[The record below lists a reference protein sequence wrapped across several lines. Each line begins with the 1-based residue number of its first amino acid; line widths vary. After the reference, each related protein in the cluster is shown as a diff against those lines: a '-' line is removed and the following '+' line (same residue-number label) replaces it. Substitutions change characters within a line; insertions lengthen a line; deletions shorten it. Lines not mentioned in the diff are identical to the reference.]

1 MTMKT
6 RKELACPKCSHKQE
20 VMVWSTVNSMDK
32 EASQLVRDMKLNI
45 FHCEGCGSDAF
56 IDENVLYHDMEH
68 KYLVQY
74 VSLGAFG
81 NEDFYKRITK
91 RGTMIMDP
99 ISTGILELT
108 EGDYF
113 KNPHYV
119 FSTREMAAYI
129 VFRELCAEWGADD
142 PS

>member
-1 MTMKT
+1 MTMKS
-6 RKELACPKCSHKQE
+6 RRELACPKCSHEQQ

-45 FHCEGCGSDAF
+45 FHCEACGNDAF

-68 KYLVQY
+68 KYVVQY

-81 NEDFYKRITK
+81 NEAFYKHITK
-91 RGTMIMDP
+91 RGTLIIDP
-99 ISTGILELT
+99 ISTSILAKTDEDFFT
-108 EGDYF
+108 T
-113 KNPHYV
+113 PHFV

-129 VFRELCAEWGADD
+129 VFRELCAEWGAE
-142 PS
+142 